1 MRPARIL
8 LRMPRKIQSLDAFL
22 VHKHIT
28 QNALARELGISAI
41 FLSEI
46 RRGKRTPSLRLALR
60 IAEHCNI
67 PVESLLPAEHGESGT
82 PA

>member
-1 MRPARIL
+1 MRIMRIL
-8 LRMPRKIQSLDAFL
+8 LRMARKIPTLDAFL
-22 VHKHIT
+22 AHKRIT

-67 PVESLLPAEHGESGT
+67 PVESLVPAENGESG
-82 PA
+82 AAA